1 LAAENINVNV
11 SNNGTNTIYVAF
23 TDYSTQLPG
32 PITWTNC
39 TVVNNQVII
48 PGASAGPITTCNAL
62 VPATAGITRF
72 CAFTSQVAVGQS
84 PNCNLAQAHNQT
96 NIETNFGTGSNGVC
110 YPTSLSSCVWYDISV
125 IPQNCTPAAWSLNYC
140 QNTGGALEQ
149 RPIDLHVSGATEQ
162 HALWQRELPEQ
173 LRYSHGNVHRQL
185 HDVRQCLFLADPFA
199 ATELRSSART
209 GLEHN
214 LFGRTLNRRR
224 RPRRCDDAA
233 GVGGAA

>member
-1 LAAENINVNV
+1 LCSLSAALAAENISVNV

-96 NIETNFGTGSNGVC
+96 NIETNFGTD
-110 YPTSLSSCVWYDISV
+110 PTGFA
-125 IPQNCTPAAWSLNYC
+125 IPPA
-140 QNTGGALEQ
+140 
-149 RPIDLHVSGATEQ
+149 
-162 HALWQRELPEQ
+162 
-173 LRYSHGNVHRQL
+173 
-185 HDVRQCLFLADPFA
+185 
-199 ATELRSSART
+199 
-209 GLEHN
+209 
-214 LFGRTLNRRR
+214 
-224 RPRRCDDAA
+224 
-233 GVGGAA
+233 